1 MINNKNIFITG
12 GTGSFGKMFVKFIIK
27 NFKPKKLIIFSRDEL
42 KQFEMKQELSKKKL
56 GFLRFF
62 IGDIRDE
69 DRMETAMKDID
80 IVFHAAAM
88 KQVDTSEYNPT
99 ECINTNINGT
109 KNLIKISQKNNVKKF
124 ISLSTDKAVN
134 PINLYGATKLAADKM
149 VVAANN
155 MSGSYLTRFSVIRYG
170 NVINSRGSVIPY
182 FKSLIENRANSLPL
196 TDERMTRFW
205 ITLDESAKFVLNS
218 LKLMKGGEIFIP
230 KIPSSRIYDLCKALN
245 SKIKIKIT
253 GIRPGEK
260 LHETLISKEMSLNTI
275 EFKKYFIVTPGMK
288 FFDGNINY
296 SISNDGEKGK
306 KVKENFEYSSNK
318 NNKYLSVYEIKK
330 LIK

>member
-1 MINNKNIFITG
+1 
-12 GTGSFGKMFVKFIIK
+12 MFTKFIIK

-69 DRMETAMKDID
+69 DRLETAMKDID

-109 KNLIKISQKNNVKKF
+109 KNLIKISQKNNVKQF

-205 ITLDESAKFVLNS
+205 IT
-218 LKLMKGGEIFIP
+218 
-230 KIPSSRIYDLCKALN
+230 C
-245 SKIKIKIT
+245 
-253 GIRPGEK
+253 
-260 LHETLISKEMSLNTI
+260 
-275 EFKKYFIVTPGMK
+275 FKQ
-288 FFDGNINY
+288 
-296 SISNDGEKGK
+296 S
-306 KVKENFEYSSNK
+306 
-318 NNKYLSVYEIKK
+318 
-330 LIK
+330 